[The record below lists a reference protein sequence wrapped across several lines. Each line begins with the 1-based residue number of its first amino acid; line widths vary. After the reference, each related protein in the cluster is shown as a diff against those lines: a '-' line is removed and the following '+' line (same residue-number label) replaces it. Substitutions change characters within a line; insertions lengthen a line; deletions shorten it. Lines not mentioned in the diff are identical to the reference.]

1 MSTFSRS
8 LTATA
13 AGLVLFGL
21 AACSGG
27 GKNTGGGEETTSSS
41 PTSAAS
47 GSGLAGFDPCT
58 FFTPDELTSF
68 GVSTK
73 SEEFTQ
79 VSFQPGCTWNGE
91 KLDIALQKN
100 ADETVKSLGE
110 GGGFDKY
117 TPTTVAGREGA
128 ELLVAG
134 ATGQGVCNYVV
145 SAGGGIAIYQL
156 TGAMRDSVA
165 EPCAELKKIVDQ
177 TASRLPK

>member
-8 LTATA
+8 LIATA
-13 AGLVLFGL
+13 AGLALFGL

-27 GKNTGGGEETTSSS
+27 GKNTGGSEETTSSA

-58 FFTPDELTSF
+58 FFKPDELTSF

-79 VSFQPGCTWNGE
+79 VSFQPGCAWNGE

-100 ADETVKSLGE
+100 ADETVESLGK
-110 GGGFDKY
+110 GAFDSY
-117 TPTTVAGREGA
+117 TPTTVAGREAA
-128 ELLVAG
+128 EVLVIG
-134 ATGQGVCNYVV
+134 ATGQGACNYAV
-145 SAGGGIAIYQL
+145 SAGGGIVLYQI
-156 TGAMRDSVA
+156 TAAMRDTLPD
-165 EPCAELKKIVDQ
+165 PCGDLKKIVDQ